1 MDQIEKHIHKIF
13 LGGAVLAIL
22 ASFSRA
28 DYNLPLYVFAYAIW
42 SLPKV
47 NFVHGME

>member
-1 MDQIEKHIHKIF
+1 MDQIEKQIHKIF
-13 LGGAVLAIL
+13 LGGALLGIL

-42 SLPKV
+42 GLPRV
-47 NFVHGME
+47 RVILF